1 MLQECMP
8 SVLRQHN
15 WHGKC
20 SKRKNTKLTFK
31 INVVIEPTMDHNI
44 DIINEEHAKYN
55 CITAYHSRIQGY
67 VSLPKKFRNTIRM
80 HWNCSNFTK
89 SVQKWHVYTIVKYK

>member
-1 MLQECMP
+1 MP

-31 INVVIEPTMDHNI
+31 INVVIEPTMDHNTN
-44 DIINEEHAKYN
+44 IINEEHAKIQLYN
-55 CITAYHSRIQGY
+55 RIPFQNSGIHFLAQKIEEYH
-67 VSLPKKFRNTIRM
+67 
-80 HWNCSNFTK
+80 
-89 SVQKWHVYTIVKYK
+89 